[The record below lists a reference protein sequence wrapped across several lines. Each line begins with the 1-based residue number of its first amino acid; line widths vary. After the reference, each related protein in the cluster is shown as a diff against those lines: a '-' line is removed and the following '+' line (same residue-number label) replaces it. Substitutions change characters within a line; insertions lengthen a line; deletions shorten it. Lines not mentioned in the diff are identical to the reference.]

1 MDSGTLGTRD
11 FWSVGAYKRPGAWG
25 RRLFISVAVFAVAA
39 VAGCGSVHATGA
51 DSASKVITATVPAWA
66 TAGPSASPSRT
77 HHKPAP
83 HQTAAKPT
91 STTAIPSPTSS
102 TTQNAAGACV
112 TTAAKGLCGPYVY
125 SAITNSTGQNTCV
138 GQDVWSPV
146 AGWSED
152 TDRNQPGQLVRD
164 RQHARREHGRG
175 VLPELRASSTTT
187 RTRWPLLRRSTVVSE
202 NMNAV
207 SGTSAG
213 AAYDM
218 WLNNWQNE
226 VMIQHDYRRPRDM
239 RRAGH
244 GRLRRLGGVPTRVAP
259 VQVRFG
265 ADMAAFR
272 SQRAVRQRG
281 HPRHANWLVNN
292 GYLPQKSRLTA
303 MSYGF
308 EICSTGGKPE
318 TFTVSNSRS
327 APHRLHGRDYRVSVS
342 PTGCSYETCRVT

>member
-125 SAITNSTGQNTCV
+125 SAITNSTGQNTWV

-146 AGWSED
+146 AGWSQEM
-152 TDRNQPGQLVRD
+152 TATNPGNWSVT
-164 RQHARREHGRG
+164 ANMPAGNT
-175 VLPELRASSTTT
+175 A
-187 RTRWPLLRRSTVVSE
+187 VVSFPNSSQQYYYTNTLADFSSIYSSFTE

-213 AAYDM
+213 AAYDI

-226 VMIQHDYRRPRDM
+226 VMIQHDDVNRGTCP
-239 RRAGH
+239 ALATVAFG
-244 GRLRRLGGVPTRVAP
+244 GSGGVPTQSWHLCKYGSELIWLLSDPSEQSGSVDIL
-259 VQVRFG
+259 G
-265 ADMAAFR
+265 ML
-272 SQRAVRQRG
+272 
-281 HPRHANWLVNN
+281 NWLVNN
-292 GYLPQKSRLTA
+292 GYLPQKSGLTA
-303 MSYGF
+303 ISYGF

-318 TFTVSNSRS
+318 TFTVSRFSLS
-327 APHRLHGRDYRVSVS
+327 AP
-342 PTGCSYETCRVT
+342 